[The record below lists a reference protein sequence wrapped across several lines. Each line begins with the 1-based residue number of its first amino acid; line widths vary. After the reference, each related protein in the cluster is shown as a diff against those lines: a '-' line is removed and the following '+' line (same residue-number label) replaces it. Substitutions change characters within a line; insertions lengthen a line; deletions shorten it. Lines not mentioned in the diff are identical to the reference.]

1 MDLPGY
7 GDTATWPACTGHP
20 NDPRYDDSEDL
31 AREEWE
37 CDSSYLERIG
47 EDAVEEILYSLQHG
61 MKSEDAR
68 KDLERCVNAAWEQE
82 KKKHEE
88 P

>member
-1 MDLPGY
+1 MFDADY
-7 GDTATWPACTGHP
+7 GPYRGDPR
-20 NDPRYDDSEDL
+20 DPRYDDSEDL

-37 CDSSYLERIG
+37 SENTYAERIG

-82 KKKHEE
+82 KKRQED
-88 P
+88 